1 MILEIHGV
9 PHSAYGNFFSAEIQL
24 LAASGYIVCYDNYR
38 GSTSYGALFAG
49 LLQDKYASVDDVTD
63 HMSSIDY
70 MLKLGFVDE
79 QNLFIAGGSAGGI
92 AAAFA
97 IGLTDRFNAAVA
109 AKPVINWIS
118 KTLTADS
125 SVYQIRHQFPGMPWL
140 HFEHYWARSPLS
152 QMASITTPT
161 MILTGEL
168 DRRTPISESEQF
180 YQALKLKGVDSVL
193 VRLPDTSHGIAARP
207 SRLIAKVDYMLAWFE
222 RYRKSDPGLSG
233 QQDRVK

>member
-1 MILEIHGV
+1 MR
-9 PHSAYGNFFSAEIQL
+9 P
-24 LAASGYIVCYDNYR
+24 
-38 GSTSYGALFAG
+38 AL
-49 LLQDKYASVDDVTD
+49 VT
-63 HMSSIDY
+63 
-70 MLKLGFVDE
+70 
-79 QNLFIAGGSAGGI
+79 
-92 AAAFA
+92 AFA

-109 AKPVINWIS
+109 AKLVINWIS

-125 SVYQIRHQFPGMPWL
+125 SVYQIRHQFPGMPWQ

-152 QMASITTPT
+152 QMASITAST

-193 VRLPDTSHGIAARP
+193 VRLPDCSHGIAARP

>member
-1 MILEIHGV
+1 MR
-9 PHSAYGNFFSAEIQL
+9 P
-24 LAASGYIVCYDNYR
+24 
-38 GSTSYGALFAG
+38 AL
-49 LLQDKYASVDDVTD
+49 VT
-63 HMSSIDY
+63 
-70 MLKLGFVDE
+70 
-79 QNLFIAGGSAGGI
+79 
-92 AAAFA
+92 AFA

-109 AKPVINWIS
+109 AKLVINWIS

-125 SVYQIRHQFPGMPWL
+125 SVYQIRHQFPGMPWQ

-152 QMASITTPT
+152 QMASITAST

-193 VRLPDTSHGIAARP
+193 VRLPDSAARP
-207 SRLIAKVDYMLAWFE
+207 SRLIAIVDYMLAWFE